1 MEILLIRHGESEA
14 DLLEVHEGRADFS
27 LTDLGRRQ
35 VQAMAER
42 VAEELPPQI
51 IFASTLKRAH
61 ETAQVLAEQTGV
73 ELQLLPDLMEINN
86 GKQAGLPLEEGN
98 RLHPLPTLP
107 HVPFADGE
115 SWFQFRMR
123 AESVLSEIVTAC
135 LGKYERIAIV
145 SHGGMISAL
154 IQSFLRMPA
163 QNTCFFH
170 SGDTALHV
178 LVYKEPQRMVRVMND
193 TTHVSGLD
201 S

>member
-14 DLLEVHEGRADFS
+14 DLLGVHEGRADFS
-27 LTDLGRRQ
+27 LTGLGRRQ
-35 VQAMAER
+35 VAAMAER
-42 VAEELPPQI
+42 VAAELMPER
-51 IFASTLKRAH
+51 IFSSTLQRAQQ
-61 ETAQVLAEQTGV
+61 TAAVLAETTGV
-73 ELQLLPDLMEINN
+73 ELQFLPDLMEINN

-98 RLHPLPTLP
+98 RLHPIPALP

-135 LGKYERIAIV
+135 AGKHERIAIV

-163 QNTCFFH
+163 INSCYFH
-170 SGDTALHV
+170 SGDTAIHV
-178 LVYKEPQRMVRVMND
+178 LVHQEPQRVVKVMND
-193 TTHVSGLD
+193 TKHLSTLA
-201 S
+201 